1 MFLIDNNLPPR
12 LAVVLKDVY
21 EGLVHV
27 ADVGL
32 DEEDDLKIWQYA
44 KDNELDILSKDADF
58 NDLQQLKGYPPKII
72 WIRSG
77 NVTTSYIIQLLQ
89 SRKKDILDFL
99 NDDSLGILQIQ

>member
-1 MFLIDNNLPPR
+1 MFLIDNNLSSR
-12 LAVVLKDVY
+12 LAVILKDDY

-89 SRKKDILDFL
+89 SRKEDILDFL